1 MFKYIQISG
10 FIQDQG
16 FYETVS
22 KILRKADI
30 NTDKCVFIS
39 SRTDEFRANDERM
52 HSISSWFKAIEIEFM
67 EVSVLDER
75 ASKQDVE
82 KELKGATCIYL
93 MGGDTKRQMAFII
106 QNEIEETLR
115 KHEGVIVGLSAGA
128 INMAKLGLVESHV
141 VPHFEKYQS
150 DFVEKEIMPLTYD
163 KIIYGLNDN
172 AVIAHSDSGIVF
184 DGDVFELKSGVMR
197 QIS

>member
-1 MFKYIQISG
+1 MRQQVKSFEKQIS
-10 FIQDQG
+10 
-16 FYETVS
+16 TP
-22 KILRKADI
+22 I
-30 NTDKCVFIS
+30 NAFL
-39 SRTDEFRANDERM
+39 FRLEQMSLGRM
-52 HSISSWFKAIEIEFM
+52 MK
-67 EVSVLDER
+67 
-75 ASKQDVE
+75 
-82 KELKGATCIYL
+82 ATCIYL

-184 DGDVFELKSGVMR
+184 DGDVFELKSGMMR